1 MESRYTHKPHNVSV
15 LMYHLVCVAKYRRV
29 MILKCLVACPEDLYL
44 NLSVQKRLMKVV
56 HIINEIGFGGASRT
70 TIDLHL
76 GLRQLGLESFLLT
89 RGGLKENT
97 IPHCEYYPCPE
108 QRDIFG
114 QAYSLLVRIRQ
125 PAVSGVFF
133 CLDLFGCDLT
143 HHPLV
148 READVLHLHCQAGF
162 LSSASIAKLGMLNK
176 PLFWTVHDMHPLTGG
191 CHYLGGCDRFTETCG
206 ACPQLDN
213 EPLNFTAQ
221 NLTALSS
228 AVAAAKPIFVA
239 PSQKI
244 LQLVRKSRVSRES
257 RSYCI
262 PNGVNCNTFRPLEKN
277 ACRTELNLEKN
288 ACYILITARDILD
301 PNKGAMHALEIL
313 EVIRQYPLTAK
324 AVASGKMRVLC
335 CGVNANHFNPKG
347 WQVAQF
353 GYVSADKMPLI
364 YNSADVFLFT
374 SREEAFGNVVPE
386 AMACGTPVIAH
397 RVGGAI
403 EILESEPLSSC
414 LFNRGDTDEAVALII
429 RLFQNSQFYQKL
441 SAQSLDR
448 VRQNYSLEKQVASYQ
463 QLYVNLLAEQS
474 SNAALPQALSSVLP
488 IQEGSRDAL
497 LFTIEEMETQIEAMR
512 AMAENLKKQIHESDK
527 MII

>member
-1 MESRYTHKPHNVSV
+1 
-15 LMYHLVCVAKYRRV
+15 
-29 MILKCLVACPEDLYL
+29 
-44 NLSVQKRLMKVV
+44 MKVV

-76 GLRQLGLESFLLT
+76 GLRQFGVESFLLT

-114 QAYSLLVRIRQ
+114 QAYFLLVKIKQ

-143 HHPLV
+143 RHPLV
-148 READVLHLHCQAGF
+148 READILHLHCQSGF
-162 LSSASIAKLGMLNK
+162 LSSASIAKLGALNK
-176 PLFWTVHDMHPLTGG
+176 PFFWTVHDMHPLTGG

-206 ACPQLDN
+206 ECPQLDD

-257 RSYCI
+257 ISYCI
-262 PNGVNCNTFRPLEKN
+262 PNGVNCDTFKPLEKN
-277 ACRTELNLEKN
+277 ACRDKLNLEKD
-288 ACYILITARDILD
+288 AWYILFTARDILD

-313 EVIRQYPLTAK
+313 EVIRQYPLTSK

-335 CGVNANHFNPKG
+335 CGVNANYFQPQG

-353 GYVSADKMPLI
+353 GYAPADKMPTI
-364 YNSADVFLFT
+364 YNSADLFLFT
-374 SREEAFGNVVPE
+374 SREEAFGNVVSE

-397 RVGGAI
+397 KVGGAI
-403 EILESEPLSSC
+403 ELLESEPLSSC
-414 LFNRGDTDEAVALII
+414 LVNVGDTDEAVALIV
-429 RLFQNSQFYQKL
+429 RLFQNKQFYQKL
-441 SAQSLDR
+441 STLSVDR
-448 VRQNYSLEKQVASYQ
+448 VRQNYSLEKQAASYRE
-463 QLYVNLLAEQS
+463 LYVNSLTEQS
-474 SNAALPQALSSVLP
+474 SNPIPPKTLSSVLP
-488 IQEGSRDAL
+488 IQEGSKEAL
-497 LFTIEEMETQIEAMR
+497 LYAIEKMETHIEKMYAV
-512 AMAENLKKQIHESDK
+512 AENLKNRIHQSTATTQDA
-527 MII
+527 